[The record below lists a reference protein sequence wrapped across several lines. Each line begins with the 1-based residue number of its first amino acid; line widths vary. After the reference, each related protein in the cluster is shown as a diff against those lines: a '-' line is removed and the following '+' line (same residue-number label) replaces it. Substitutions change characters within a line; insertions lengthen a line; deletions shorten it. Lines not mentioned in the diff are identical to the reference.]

1 MQLLMQ
7 QIMRRGKV
15 FQLCNTP
22 KSQKRVLPKEKQ
34 NCHMCGFPELH
45 GARDS
50 SISNLS

>member
-1 MQLLMQ
+1 MQLLMH

-15 FQLCNTP
+15 FQLWNTP
-22 KSQKRVLPKEKQ
+22 RSQKKALPKEKW
-34 NCHMCGFPELH
+34 NSHMCGFPEIH